1 MGSNTQM
8 SLMRTNINNVLLVVI
23 VKNEYVLMITLVSLL
38 RPT

>member
-23 VKNEYVLMITLVSLL
+23 VKKEYVLMITLVSLL